1 MRSMV
6 EGFSL
11 SVHHARQ
18 LRRCMSPSEIRLW
31 RVLRLRP
38 SGLQFRRQ
46 HPLGPFVLDFF
57 CKAAGLA
64 IEVDGLAH
72 EFGDNPVRD
81 ARRDVWLR
89 SQGIETMRIAADDVR
104 RNLDGVIVHI
114 VNRCLDRAPPPHFV
128 RSPSPSNDG
137 EDV

>member
-11 SVHHARQ
+11 SVYQARQ
-18 LRRCMSPSEIRLW
+18 LRKRMSPSEIRLW
-31 RVLRLRP
+31 RILRLRAN
-38 SGLQFRRQ
+38 GLQFRRL
-46 HPLGPFVLDFF
+46 HPFGPFILDFF

-64 IEVDGLAH
+64 IEVDGIGH
-72 EFGDNPVRD
+72 EFGDNP
-81 ARRDVWLR
+81 RRDERRDQWVRMQGVETLR
-89 SQGIETMRIAADDVR
+89 ISAEDVR
-104 RNLDGVIVHI
+104 TNLEGVVIHI
-114 VNRCLDRAPPPHFV
+114 VNRCLERTPPPHFV